1 MGFRARGPEDEAAR
15 KVRGQVA
22 ECHIVIYEPRRLV
35 REGLAAFLGAQFD
48 VTACGKVA
56 ELELLLR
63 GRLTAAIVSLDG
75 ATDALWRA
83 LAGPLKSRRTLR
95 VIGIASALDPA
106 TARRA
111 RSAGV
116 REIMP
121 SEAGLQ
127 GVIDLLGTPRRW
139 SSGGAVPLRVVPA
152 PVPELTPR
160 ERDVI
165 QLISRG
171 LTAHQIADEL
181 LISAKTVENHK
192 QRVFRKLDVQ
202 SQSHAVS
209 VAMRLGLLNHDV
221 QGAAPAVGET

>member
-1 MGFRARGPEDEAAR
+1 MVEGR
-15 KVRGQVA
+15 
-22 ECHIVIYEPRRLV
+22 IVIYEPRRLV
-35 REGLAAFLGAQFD
+35 REGLAAFLGGQFE
-48 VTACGKVA
+48 VTACAKVG
-56 ELELLLR
+56 ELELSLR
-63 GRLTAAIVSLDG
+63 GRPAAAIVSLDG
-75 ATDALWRA
+75 ATEALWRA
-83 LAGPLKSRRTLR
+83 LAGPLKARRTLR

-111 RSAGV
+111 RTVGV

-127 GVIDLLGTPRRW
+127 GVIDLLGAPRRW
-139 SSGGAVPLRVVPA
+139 SSGRTVPLRVVPA

-165 QLISRG
+165 HRISRG
-171 LTAHQIADEL
+171 LTANQIADEL

-202 SQSHAVS
+202 SQSHAVA
-209 VAMRLGLLNHDV
+209 VALRLGLLNHEV
-221 QGAAPAVGET
+221 RSPAPAVGDT

>member
-1 MGFRARGPEDEAAR
+1 MCVYLHGVRCSLAKGEGGGPSEGERASTRGFFAYAVRKTRRRE

-35 REGLAAFLGAQFD
+35 REGLAVFLGAQFD
-48 VTACGKVA
+48 VTVCGKVA

-75 ATDALWRA
+75 VTDALWCV

-95 VIGIASALDPA
+95 VIGIASVLDPA

-111 RSAGV
+111 RSVGV

-152 PVPELTPR
+152 PLPELTPR

-171 LTAHQIADEL
+171 SD
-181 LISAKTVENHK
+181 
-192 QRVFRKLDVQ
+192 R
-202 SQSHAVS
+202 
-209 VAMRLGLLNHDV
+209 
-221 QGAAPAVGET
+221 APDRG